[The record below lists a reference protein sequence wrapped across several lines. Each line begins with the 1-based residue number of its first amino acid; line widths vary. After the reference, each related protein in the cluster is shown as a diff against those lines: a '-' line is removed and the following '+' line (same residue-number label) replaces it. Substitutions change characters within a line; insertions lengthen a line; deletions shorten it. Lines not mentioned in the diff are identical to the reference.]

1 MLKWD
6 QGACKV
12 YIKDIGS
19 VMRVQKFKLDN
30 LQLETHKLT
39 LETFVMLDQ
48 KAKSINL
55 EPLSGG
61 LEISLKERLKL
72 SCVLRI
78 LTSAPK
84 APCSNRRPITINMVP
99 KTDPATEC
107 EDRTREAQVLPLTD
121 EYFINAKHNYTCM
134 SMQCLS

>member
-1 MLKWD
+1 MVYCQYEMLKWD

-55 EPLSGG
+55 EPPSGG
-61 LEISLKERLKL
+61 LVTSCYMSLL
-72 SCVLRI
+72 
-78 LTSAPK
+78 
-84 APCSNRRPITINMVP
+84 
-99 KTDPATEC
+99 D
-107 EDRTREAQVLPLTD
+107 
-121 EYFINAKHNYTCM
+121 F
-134 SMQCLS
+134 